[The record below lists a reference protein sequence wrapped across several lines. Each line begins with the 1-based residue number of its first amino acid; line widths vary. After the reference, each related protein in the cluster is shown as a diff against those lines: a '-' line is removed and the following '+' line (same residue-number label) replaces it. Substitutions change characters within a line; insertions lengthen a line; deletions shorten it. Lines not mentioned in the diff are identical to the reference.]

1 MLGYREA
8 MRMVL
13 VGPEQ
18 LSGRAGE
25 ARVRSGRA
33 RAGRAECVMCTRRRL
48 VLGVPAPG
56 TQEITGAGRRQAA
69 VGAPTQWAV
78 KAVRAR
84 RSWEWAVGRLVWLQ
98 LNHAARALSSWA
110 YSAI

>member
-1 MLGYREA
+1 
-8 MRMVL
+8 MVL
-13 VGPEQ
+13 VER
-18 LSGRAGE
+18 LSGRAGG

-56 TQEITGAGRRQAA
+56 TQEVTGAGRRQAA

-84 RSWEWAVGRLVWLQ
+84 RSWEWAVGRLVWLR
-98 LNHAARALSSWA
+98 LNHAARAPSSWA